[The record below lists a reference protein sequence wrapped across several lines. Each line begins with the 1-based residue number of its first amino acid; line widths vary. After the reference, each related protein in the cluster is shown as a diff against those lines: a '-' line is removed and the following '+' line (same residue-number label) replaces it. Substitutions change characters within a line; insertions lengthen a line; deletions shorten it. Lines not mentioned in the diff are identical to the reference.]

1 MGPGLFRNLPA
12 DLRHKKCL
20 PGNRGGKPQ
29 NGSSPSWKRLAG
41 DAIPVRVQAVGILR
55 GPPCRFIECL
65 RFALGAKIGTVS
77 IRALGIIGDMIRFSI
92 ANHGVPGFPRR
103 LIFLTP
109 LIRVI
114 PVTRHISG
122 AFPYPEPS
130 LPRKPLRFLKGIE
143 MTARLV
149 DIPYSGEPLFQQLL
163 LYVYTVSED
172 VGQH

>member
-1 MGPGLFRNLPA
+1 NLPA

-41 DAIPVRVQAVGILR
+41 DAIPVRVQAVGSLR

-92 ANHGVPGFPRR
+92 ANHGVHGPARR
-103 LIFLTP
+103 TFLLLAP
-109 LIRVI
+109 LFRLVPITCHI
-114 PVTRHISG
+114 PG
-122 AFPYPEPS
+122 AFPNPQPP
-130 LPRKPLRFLKGIE
+130 LPRKFLRFLEGIE

-149 DIPYSGEPLFQQLL
+149 DNPYS
-163 LYVYTVSED
+163 
-172 VGQH
+172 